1 MASRMEKELAQLPDE
16 TRWALQRADGY
27 MDLRMHSHARRELGT
42 VAQEDR
48 NNFAFRHCRLRLAI
62 DEKDWQASRHLAN
75 ALHGEAPDEPETWI
89 ELAYV
94 ARRTD
99 GVDAARRILS
109 RALCRFPSLAIIPF
123 NLACYE
129 CQLGDIKQARLYL
142 ARAFELEPGY
152 RRLALEDRDLE
163 PLWGELEE

>member
-1 MASRMEKELAQLPDE
+1 MGNRIDKDLANLPDE
-16 TRWALQRADGY
+16 ARWALQRADGY
-27 MDLRMHSHARRELGT
+27 LDLRMRSHARRELAAVSREYRDG
-42 VAQEDR
+42 
-48 NNFAFRHCRLRLAI
+48 FAFRHCRLRLAI
-62 DEKDWQASRHLAN
+62 DEKDWQASMHLAH

-94 ARRTD
+94 ARRTE

-163 PLWGELEE
+163 PLWSELEE